1 MVQIRKQQERSFFAS
16 ALINSIPD
24 VAIAWVASE
33 YFDIGLPGFLAV
45 FFGLQ
50 AIYLALWLKRIAWV
64 WLHFW
69 ISGRGKMT
77 PLLED
82 YLYKQR
88 FPRPPDFIG
97 GVDDY
102 FAGVADDSKVHPQIR
117 VKAAVELGTLAGIKA
132 AGNYLMLMQLT
143 MCYERALQIYERR
156 FAPREPADEQLVYD
170 D

>member
-1 MVQIRKQQERSFFAS
+1 
-16 ALINSIPD
+16 
-24 VAIAWVASE
+24 
-33 YFDIGLPGFLAV
+33 
-45 FFGLQ
+45 
-50 AIYLALWLKRIAWV
+50 
-64 WLHFW
+64 
-69 ISGRGKMT
+69 MT

-97 GVDDY
+97 GIDDY

-117 VKAAVELGTLAGIKA
+117 AKAAVELGTLAGIKA
-132 AGNYLMLMQLT
+132 AGNYLMFMQLT
-143 MCYERALQIYERR
+143 MCYERALQNYERR